1 MCVYAENKGSKARVN
16 SHVIG
21 SDSSYNFWVKKD
33 KNSMKGAKINPRKHH
48 IWLRYLILF
57 EQTPTRILS

>member
-33 KNSMKGAKINPRKHH
+33 KNSMKGAKNQPKETS
-48 IWLRYLILF
+48 YLVEISNL
-57 EQTPTRILS
+57 I